1 MKWSLTLFVLAG
13 PVIVMRWRHQSCVW
27 VWQEEIAGGE
37 LLACNHSPV
46 RFVII
51 ERCLLCEE
59 CSQPATPVQTLRPG
73 IHHGIA
79 GNHKVLF
86 ITKYPSYLTSPFS
99 QFLPQ
104 FRAVENCYGA
114 ALTQPWLSPGQC
126 GVRCEVWL
134 MGPLIP
140 VSGVC
145 LVLIVLSVVSALSD
159 PGHRQT
165 DPGGAGGWQSDRV
178 TVCWLSVV
186 WLVTT
191 FIPLT
196 AGFHN
201 CSTLNYNSIEPNED
215 IRYYIAITTKERIF
229 HHNKPP
235 VMSNF

>member
-86 ITKYPSYLTSPFS
+86 ITEYPSYLTSPFS

-145 LVLIVLSVVSALSD
+145 LVLIVLSVVSASQPASQD
-159 PGHRQT
+159 RG
-165 DPGGAGGWQSDRV
+165 GGAAGWHWQYADCLWADWSQH
-178 TVCWLSVV
+178 SSP
-186 WLVTT
+186 WLVCTT
-191 FIPLT
+191 T
-196 AGFHN
+196 APH
-201 CSTLNYNSIEPNED
+201 S
-215 IRYYIAITTKERIF
+215 ITTQLNLMKISVIILLS
-229 HHNKPP
+229 PP
-235 VMSNF
+235 RNGYFITTNLLSCLISNSV